1 MKILIK
7 KAKIH
12 DRKSSHFNTVK
23 DLLIVDGVITKI
35 ATKITDTIATSIE
48 GNQLGVSQGWADLKA
63 HFCDPGE
70 EHKESIESG
79 LNAAAFGGFTHV
91 ATVPSTQPVVDN
103 KSQVQYQIN
112 QSIHHAVDLHP
123 IGAISQG
130 LKGENLAELYDLYSS
145 GVRLFSDDENPLNA
159 GISYR
164 ALRYIKNFG
173 GRIISFP
180 KDLGIAAGGMVNEG
194 VASTRT
200 GLKANASISEVIQLQ
215 REIRLLEYTE
225 SALHVTG
232 ISCAESVALIK
243 EAKNKGLN
251 ITADVHANQL
261 LFTEETVLGFDSNYK
276 VNPPYRRTTD
286 LEALWQG
293 VKEGTID
300 GIASNH
306 RPQDQ
311 EEKDIEFDHAAY
323 GNISLQTV
331 FSSLNAHKA
340 SNVQLIID
348 VLSTRNRAILAL
360 KESPIEEGNNAD
372 MTLFD
377 SKEKWSFTKDLVLS
391 NCYNSPFLNKEMTGS
406 IKGIFNNGKTIIK
419 HK

>member
-1 MKILIK
+1 MNILIK

-12 DRKSSHFNTVK
+12 DRKSSHFNKVK

-35 ATKITDTIATSIE
+35 ASEITDNSATLIE
-48 GNQLGVSQGWADLKA
+48 GKQLGVSQGWVDLKA

-70 EHKESIESG
+70 EHKESIQSG
-79 LNAAAFGGFTHV
+79 LNAAAFGGYTHV
-91 ATVPSTQPVVDN
+91 ATVPSTIPVVDN

-112 QSIHHAVDLHP
+112 QSAHHAVDLHP
-123 IGAISQG
+123 IGAVSQG

-180 KDLGIAAGGMVNEG
+180 KDLGIASGGMVNEG
-194 VASTRT
+194 IASTRT
-200 GLKANASISEVIQLQ
+200 GLKANASISETIHLQ
-215 REIRLLEYTE
+215 RELRLLEYTE

-232 ISCAESVALIK
+232 VSCAESVDLIK
-243 EAKNKGLN
+243 TAKKRGLN
-251 ITADVHANQL
+251 VTADIHANQL
-261 LFTEETVLGFDSNYK
+261 LFTEETVLGFDSNFK
-276 VNPPYRRTTD
+276 VNPPYRTTPD

-293 VKEGTID
+293 LKEGTID

-306 RPQDQ
+306 RPQDK

-323 GNISLQTV
+323 GNITLQTV
-331 FSSLNAHKA
+331 FSTLLGHNAGDL
-340 SNVQLIID
+340 QLIID
-348 VLSTRNRAILAL
+348 VLSQRNRSILTL
-360 KESPIEEGNNAD
+360 SENPIEEGNTAD
-372 MTLFD
+372 LTIFNSD
-377 SKEKWSFTKDLVLS
+377 EKWLFTKDLVLS
-391 NCYNSPFLNKEMTGS
+391 NCFNSPFLNEELTGVV
-406 IKGIFNNGKTIIK
+406 KGIVNNGKTIIK
-419 HK
+419 Q